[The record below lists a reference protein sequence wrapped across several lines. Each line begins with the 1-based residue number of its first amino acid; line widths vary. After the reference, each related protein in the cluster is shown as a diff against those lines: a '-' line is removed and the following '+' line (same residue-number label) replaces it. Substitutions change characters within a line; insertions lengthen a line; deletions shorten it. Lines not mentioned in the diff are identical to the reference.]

1 MAGSFDLLSPFKY
14 FNVAPVTDWERFINP
29 QFNITFNQGDAR
41 IENHV
46 LARAGSY
53 GLQLGRMQAA
63 LDVLIAHLP
72 AAGLAPA
79 ENRCLDEYRRMR
91 DEVVAAVES
100 AKPDAGGAANSDD
113 VNSLLKRLD
122 ALRHEDPAQFER
134 LSARIEQFLDGTAA
148 PVPARN
154 GRRGQP
160 PAKRGRA

>member
-41 IENHV
+41 TENLV

-53 GLQLGRMQAA
+53 GLQLGRMQAV

-72 AAGLAPA
+72 QAGLAPA
-79 ENRCLDEYRRMR
+79 ESRCLDEYRRMR

-100 AKPDAGGAANSDD
+100 ARPDSGGAANSED
-113 VNSLLKRLD
+113 VNGLLKRLGV
-122 ALRHEDPAQFER
+122 LRDNDPAQFER
-134 LSARIEQFLDGTAA
+134 LCARIEQFLASTAT
-148 PVPARN
+148 PVATAN
-154 GRRGQP
+154 GRGGRA
-160 PAKRGRA
+160 PAKRDRG